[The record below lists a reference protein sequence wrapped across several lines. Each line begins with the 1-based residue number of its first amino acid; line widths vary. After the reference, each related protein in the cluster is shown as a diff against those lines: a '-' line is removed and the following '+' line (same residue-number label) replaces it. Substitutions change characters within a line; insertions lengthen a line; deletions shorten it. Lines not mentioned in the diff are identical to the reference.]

1 MAHPFSHSP
10 TLPFLFLGVRVA
22 LNFKS
27 KFLRP
32 TGRTA
37 RRTPLICLM
46 GEVTGMYEAGTLL
59 LATQNYALVRSVW
72 LLSPCP
78 PPRGHR
84 MVVVVVV
91 VVLLL
96 LLLVPFPSTLLSLLS
111 PFAVA

>member
-1 MAHPFSHSP
+1 
-10 TLPFLFLGVRVA
+10 
-22 LNFKS
+22 
-27 KFLRP
+27 
-32 TGRTA
+32 
-37 RRTPLICLM
+37 M

-59 LATQNYALVRSVW
+59 LATQNYALVKSVW

-91 VVLLL
+91 L